1 MFPIIRPLKKQQ
13 IIIAAIR
20 KPNLV
25 SLENCPLLNRIN
37 PAALISD
44 ALYSLVVYPSY
55 TRFFTNIAGLLLLSA
70 LFCLGGLAL
79 VRRKKYAS
87 L

>member
-1 MFPIIRPLKKQQ
+1 M
-13 IIIAAIR
+13 AAIMICCFLSGLMIGNMR
-20 KPNLV
+20 ALV
-25 SLENCPLLNRIN
+25 EDFCPLLNRIN

-44 ALYSLVVYPSY
+44 ALYSLVVPVLH
-55 TRFFTNIAGLLLLSA
+55 TVFTNIAGLLLLSA